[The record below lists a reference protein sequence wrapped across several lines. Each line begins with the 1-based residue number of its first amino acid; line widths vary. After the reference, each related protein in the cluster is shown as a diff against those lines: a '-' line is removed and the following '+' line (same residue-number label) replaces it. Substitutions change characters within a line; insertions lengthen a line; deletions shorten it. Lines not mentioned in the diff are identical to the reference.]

1 MFGLFKRKTA
11 AAVGPFE
18 FNFEIEIAASA
29 EEVYALV
36 DWSDPRNAQLT
47 RGNKVEPVADKPDRF
62 RLELRQVPGHVFEMT
77 VTEADGSR
85 YAFETEITPLI
96 GKLVQSCEAY
106 SIEPL
111 DAHSCRVEQ
120 VVSASFAGGMA
131 VEALAG
137 EVMMMASACDSGLK
151 KLKLQAE
158 EGVEAVERF
167 EAMQF
172 A

>member
-1 MFGLFKRKTA
+1 
-11 AAVGPFE
+11 
-18 FNFEIEIAASA
+18 
-29 EEVYALV
+29 
-36 DWSDPRNAQLT
+36 
-47 RGNKVEPVADKPDRF
+47 
-62 RLELRQVPGHVFEMT
+62 MT
-77 VTEADGSR
+77 VTEADGRR

-106 SIEPL
+106 SIEAL

-120 VVSASFAGGMA
+120 LVSASFVGGMSM
-131 VEALAG
+131 ETLAG